1 MKKQAS
7 FKRGAGILLP
17 IFSLP
22 STDGI
27 GTLGKPACEFV
38 DFLLKS
44 GQKFWQVLPIGP
56 TLFGNSPY
64 QSSSAFAGNPLLI
77 YTGDYSDDD
86 NAPTSLVNY
95 IDYDGQYEKKNARL
109 HELYEESDCRDS
121 QRFNLFCE
129 KEKGWLDDFAIF
141 SAIKEGQEGRAW
153 YDWSDKGL
161 RDHDPAALERFVSD
175 NEREIEFQK
184 YVQYLFFTQWKGLRD
199 YANGKGISIIGD
211 MPIYVSLDSADVWA
225 CREDYLLDSDG
236 KPIKV
241 AGVPPDRFSSSGQL
255 WGNPIYNWSKM
266 KENGFKWWQDRY
278 RSASALYDVIRI
290 DHFVGIVNYYAI
302 PASDGD
308 AVNGEWQRGPSYELI
323 EAIKECNGAMIIAE
337 DLGNVTDEVR
347 DLMNDAGYPGMR
359 ILQFGLDDPPDNLH
373 SMKNCP
379 ENCIAYG
386 GTHDNETLR
395 GFVSRMGDGERRR
408 IMELSGA
415 PSTDERALTE
425 SLIRLGLES
434 HASIAIFQLQDY
446 LMLGNEA
453 RINLPSTLGGRN
465 WRWTLGDTADRLDAV
480 IPLISALTESSGR

>member
-1 MKKQAS
+1 MKKQAM
-7 FKRGAGILLP
+7 FKRGAGIFLP

-38 DFLLKS
+38 DFLEKS

-77 YTGDYSDDD
+77 YTGEDSESG
-86 NAPTSLVNY
+86 ATSSGSVNY
-95 IDYDGQYEKKNARL
+95 IDYDYQYKKKKKLLRA
-109 HELYEESDCRDS
+109 LYEESDCKNS
-121 QRFNLFCE
+121 QQFNLFCE
-129 KEKGWLDDFAIF
+129 RERGWLDDFAIF
-141 SAIKEGQEGRAW
+141 SAVKEREEGRAW
-153 YDWSDKGL
+153 YAWSDKRL
-161 RDHDPAALERFVSD
+161 RDREHEAIESFT
-175 NEREIEFQK
+175 NENYDEIEYQK
-184 YVQYLFFTQWKGLRD
+184 YIQYLFFTQWKGLRD

-236 KPIKV
+236 RPTKV
-241 AGVPPDRFSSSGQL
+241 AGVPPDRFSSTGQL
-255 WGNPIYNWSKM
+255 WGNPIYDWSKM
-266 KENGFKWWQDRY
+266 KENGFKWWQERY

-290 DHFVGIVNYYAI
+290 DHFIGIVNYYAI
-302 PASDGD
+302 PAVSSD
-308 AVNGEWQRGPSYELI
+308 AVNGEWLHGPSYELI
-323 EAIKECNGAMIIAE
+323 EAIKAAGGAMIIAE
-337 DLGNVTDEVR
+337 DLGYVTDEVR
-347 DLMNDAGYPGMR
+347 ALMNDAGYPGMR
-359 ILQFGLDDPPDNLH
+359 ILQFGLDDDPDEHH

-379 ENCIAYG
+379 ENCIVYG

-408 IMELSGA
+408 IMELAGGD
-415 PSTDERALTE
+415 STDERALTE

-434 HASIAIFQLQDY
+434 QASIAVFQLQDY

-453 RINLPSTLGGRN
+453 RMNVPSTLGGRN
-465 WRWTLGDTADRLDAV
+465 WRWTLGEAKHQLDTAMPF
-480 IPLISALTESSGR
+480 IKALTDASGR